1 VPRHELM
8 ERIKALTSQ
17 LGRAE
22 NPEVIA
28 TVAAQLQGAI
38 AEYVSET
45 EQPVATL
52 DMPPLP
58 LASRA
63 A

>member
-1 VPRHELM
+1 M

-28 TVAAQLQGAI
+28 TVAAQLQVSI

-45 EQPVATL
+45 DRRVVTL
-52 DMPPLP
+52 DMTPLP
-58 LASRA
+58 LPSQA
-63 A
+63 

>member
-1 VPRHELM
+1 M

-22 NPEVIA
+22 KPEVIA
-28 TVAAQLQGAI
+28 TVAAQLQVTI

-45 EQPVATL
+45 EQRVATL
-52 DMPPLP
+52 DMTPLP
-58 LASRA
+58 VPSQA

>member
-1 VPRHELM
+1 M

-28 TVAAQLQGAI
+28 TVAFQLQAAI
-38 AEYVSET
+38 AEYVRET
-45 EQPVATL
+45 EQRVAAL
-52 DMPPLP
+52 DMTRLP
-58 LASRA
+58 LQPQVA
-63 A
+63 